1 MTKKIVIGFF
11 FTLFLTVMF
20 WRVFAFL
27 SLGDRMDD
35 AAFIASPILAIV
47 ISVLLVRSRLMTSNR
62 LQADDDA

>member
-11 FTLFLTVMF
+11 FALFLTVVF

-27 SLGDRMDD
+27 SIDGRMDD

-47 ISVLLVRSRLMTSNR
+47 VSVLLVRSRLMTSNR
-62 LQADDDA
+62 LQSDNDA